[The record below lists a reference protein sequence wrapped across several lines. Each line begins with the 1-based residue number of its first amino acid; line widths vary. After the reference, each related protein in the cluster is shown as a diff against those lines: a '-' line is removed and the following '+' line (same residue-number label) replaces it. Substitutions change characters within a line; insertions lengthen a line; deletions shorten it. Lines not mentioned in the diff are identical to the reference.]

1 MSSLPPL
8 SVGALQL
15 HSLPHWSISGWKF
28 SRGGRYIPRINAL
41 GLSRHSLSAI
51 RPIKC
56 SFEIS
61 AYSQGISTN

>member
-8 SVGALQL
+8 TVGTLQL
-15 HSLPHWSISGWKF
+15 HSLPHWNIGGWEF
-28 SRGGRYIPRINAL
+28 SRGGRYIPRNPL
-41 GLSRHSLSAI
+41 FAI

-61 AYSQGISTN
+61 AYSQGTSTN